1 MGKLFFFLIIFT
13 INQAHSA
20 DRAFEV
26 AKLSK
31 TFNSIGT
38 KRVLTKSEKDSFCEK
53 FVGKDLTRFRK
64 ELKHHHQDLLEKASK
79 LNGISPKNISKI
91 LNYLAK

>member
-1 MGKLFFFLIIFT
+1 MLI

-20 DRAFEV
+20 DRAFKV
-26 AKLSK
+26 AKLTK

-38 KRVLTKSEKDSFCEK
+38 KRVLTKNEKNSFVKK
-53 FVGKDLTRFRK
+53 FVGKDLARFKK
-64 ELKHHHQDLLEKASK
+64 ELNHDRMELLEKASK
-79 LNGISPKNISKI
+79 LNGISPKNISNI